1 MQKGLFTV
9 SVDLELAWGIC
20 DQILDDDARRALSK
34 ERQIVKLL
42 LNLMEEYEIRASWG
56 VVGHLLQSENP
67 WKSGTFHPE
76 IPRPMLMGE
85 ARDWFFQVARDTSDP
100 LWYGRDLVDMIK
112 GCSPEQE
119 IGSHSFCHVI
129 YDEAAAN
136 QAAIMA
142 DIQLAKEIHAANDL
156 PFDFFIFPR
165 NVMGFKEI
173 LAKSGIKV
181 YRGHEERWYE
191 SLPCKSVH
199 RLLNLT
205 YYLLSITPSTVKAK
219 RDEHGLINVPAS
231 MLFIGRAGLLR
242 DLIPDKSL
250 AQMAI
255 AGIDLAVKKKEIFH
269 LWFHPSN
276 FAYNTELQFQNL
288 ENIFRQANK
297 LREKGSLEQ
306 RTSGD
311 IAKLSV
317 YEQSH

>member
-34 ERQIVKLL
+34 ERQIVKRL

-56 VVGHLLQSENP
+56 VVGHLLQSESP
-67 WKSGTFHPE
+67 WKNGTFHPE

-100 LWYGRDLVDMIK
+100 LWYGRDLINMIK
-112 GCSPEQE
+112 SCSPEQE

-129 YDEAAAN
+129 YDEEAAN

-142 DIQLAKEIHAANDL
+142 DIRLAKEIHAVNDL

-165 NVMGFKEI
+165 NVMGFKDI
-173 LAKSGIKV
+173 LAKNGIKV

-191 SLPCKSVH
+191 SLPCKSAH
-199 RLLNLT
+199 RLLNLA
-205 YYLLSITPSTVKAK
+205 YYLLSITPPTVKAK
-219 RDEHGLINVPAS
+219 RDEHGLINIPAS
-231 MLFIGRAGLLR
+231 MLFIGRAGLR
-242 DLIPDKSL
+242 GLIPNKNL

-297 LREKGSLEQ
+297 
-306 RTSGD
+306 
-311 IAKLSV
+311 
-317 YEQSH
+317 